1 MSLSKRLIAGGGD
14 SPNWMGTAEYTGNT
28 GTRTF
33 SGLSNSPDL
42 LIFQPQ
48 DSGYYPALVSKAQPK
63 MIYYAAYNGAI
74 GDWSTTNCVNFT
86 DDGFTIPTNTYTD
99 NNQLGINKNGVNWI
113 VNSFS
118 AGDGFVTNN
127 VGSTTTQVNANP
139 DMGFSIVKWTG
150 GGDNSSYGHGLN
162 SEPRVIIVQRSDQN
176 FTNPNWKTSFRDSS
190 NNWKV
195 GTGSATSGIFR
206 GDNYTNSGAGFSNG
220 NSANSTR
227 FYVGTD
233 DDAGGDTGFDF
244 IAYIF
249 TDLSAAGTKFF
260 QLAGNSSGTQRNYGC
275 GFDPKLLI
283 TYTNDVGMGAIMNYK
298 QASSSTSS
306 QYTMTQHNTFNNAG
320 LVNLG
325 GQVNFDWGNNR
336 VEIATTSAR
345 YNKSGHNYLNFA
357 LGGDLFEEMTV
368 S

>member
-42 LIFQPQ
+42 LIFQQQ

-162 SEPRVIIVQRSDQN
+162 STPRVIITQRVMQSYV
-176 FTNPNWKTSFRDSS
+176 NPNWKTSFRDSS
-190 NNWKV
+190 NNWKI
-195 GTGSATSGIFR
+195 GNTSEGIFR
-206 GDNYTNSGAGFSNG
+206 GDNYGAAGAGSSNG
-220 NSANSTR
+220 NSADSTR
-227 FYVGTD
+227 FFVGTD
-233 DDAGGDTGFDF
+233 DDAGGDTGFNF

-260 QLAGNSSGTQRNYGC
+260 QLAGNSSLTQRNYGC
-275 GFDPKLLI
+275 GFDPKLLM
-283 TYTNDVGMGAIMNYK
+283 TFTNDVGFGALLNY
-298 QASSSTSS
+298 QMASSGSSS
-306 QYTMTQHNTFNNAG
+306 QWTMTKYNRMN
-320 LVNLG
+320 G
-325 GQVNFDWGNNR
+325 GGTTTINGSGINFDNANNR
-336 VEIATTSAR
+336 VEFLTTTPA
-345 YNKSGHNYLNFA
+345 YNKSGHNYLNLA
-357 LGGDLFEEMTV
+357 LGGDLMEEMTV

>member
-33 SGLSNSPDL
+33 SGLSNPPDL
-42 LIFQPQ
+42 LLFQAQ
-48 DSGYYPALVSKAQPK
+48 DSGYYPCIVSRAYPK
-63 MIYYAAYNGAI
+63 MIYYASVNAAI
-74 GDWSTTNCVNFT
+74 GDWSTTNVVNFT

-99 NNQLGINKNGVNWI
+99 NSQVGINKNGVNWI

-162 SEPRVIIVQRSDQN
+162 SEPRLIITQRVIQQYI
-176 FTNPNWKTSFRDSS
+176 NPNWITSFRDSS
-190 NNWKV
+190 NNWKA
-195 GTGSATSGIFR
+195 GRASGQGILR
-206 GDNYTNSGAGFSNG
+206 GDNYTPAGAGLADG
-220 NSANSTR
+220 NSADSTK

-233 DDAGGDTGFDF
+233 DDAGGDTAYDF

-275 GFDPKLLI
+275 GFDPKLLM
-283 TYTNDVGMGAIMNYK
+283 TFTNDVGFGALMNYLM
-298 QASSSTSS
+298 ASSGSSS
-306 QYTMTQHNTFNNAG
+306 QWTMTEYNKMNGAG
-320 LVNLG
+320 LSGIAGNI
-325 GQVNFDWGNNR
+325 NFDNANNR
-336 VEIATTSAR
+336 VEFLTTTAA